1 MIQKITYLEPLQ
13 NYRLLVRFDDGKQVI
28 YDVKEDMDLPG
39 YHALRDI
46 QGLFNQV
53 QLDDSRTCIYWNDEI
68 DLPADTIYEY
78 GTAN

>member
-1 MIQKITYLEPLQ
+1 MIQKISYLEPLQ

>member
-1 MIQKITYLEPLQ
+1 MSQRISYLEPLQ

-46 QGLFNQV
+46 QGLFNHV

>member
-1 MIQKITYLEPLQ
+1 MSQRISYLEPLQ

-46 QGLFNQV
+46 QGLFNHV
-53 QLDDSRTCIYWNDEI
+53 QLDDSRTCIYWND
-68 DLPADTIYEY
+68 
-78 GTAN
+78 